1 MSGNRAQSQF
11 LRLYTSGGSDHHLWQ
26 NFYVNQSVTVSSK
39 TYRFFPFVWSG
50 ISESSALGEQTVTL
64 TLPATSLA
72 VSAFQSA
79 FSSRHLCEL
88 QTYEFDSRLG
98 GLSAPPTGQTLI
110 ASFLGYVSKM
120 SGSLVELSVE
130 LGSTIAPVGAQIP
143 SRTAS
148 NRLIGVP
155 IQP

>member
-11 LRLYTSGGSDHHLWQ
+11 LRIYTSGGSDHHLWQ

-39 TYRFFPFVWSG
+39 TYRYFPFVWGG
-50 ISESSALGEQTVTL
+50 ISESSAIGEQTVEL
-64 TLPATSLA
+64 VLPATSLA
-72 VSAFQSA
+72 VSAFEDA
-79 FSSRHLCEL
+79 FNSKHLCEL
-88 QTYEFDSRLG
+88 KVYEFDPALG
-98 GLSAPPTGQTLI
+98 VSAPQSSQTTI
-110 ASFLGYVSKM
+110 GSFLGYVLGM
-120 SGSLVELSVE
+120 SGSLTELSVA

-148 NRLIGVP
+148 NRLVGVP

>member
-1 MSGNRAQSQF
+1 MAGYRAQSQF
-11 LRLYTSGGSDHHLWQ
+11 LRIYTSGGSDHHLWQ

-39 TYRFFPFVWSG
+39 THRYFPFTWGG
-50 ISESSALGEQTVTL
+50 ISESSAIGEQTVDL
-64 TLPATSLA
+64 VLPATSLA
-72 VSAFQSA
+72 ISAFEAA
-79 FSSRHLCEL
+79 FTSKHLCEL
-88 QTYEFDSRLG
+88 KAYEFDSRFG
-98 GLSAPPTGQTLI
+98 TAVPQSFQTTI
-110 ASFLGYVSKM
+110 GSFLGYVLTM
-120 SGSLVELSVE
+120 GATETELSVE